1 MNADKLQDGAASDG
15 QAPKLSE
22 EDLERVRRV
31 TSTGIHAVE
40 RKPFRPGR
48 LLLIIVASIV
58 IMGQMS
64 ILIAE
69 YYLPQ

>member
-1 MNADKLQDGAASDG
+1 MSTDKLDDTDNNAQ

-22 EDLERVRRV
+22 EDLERVRKV
-31 TSTGIHAVE
+31 TTTGIHAVE
-40 RKPFRPGR
+40 RKPFKPGR
-48 LLLIIVASIV
+48 LLLFIVGAIV

-69 YYLPQ
+69 YFLH